1 MPQPEP
7 RRPEVRSQKQ
17 VTQEKSGEARGMQ
30 ELQRIYATAEDMIKQ
45 GQELEQVCA
54 QTKLPAEEVRL
65 LSEMIEVERDEEE
78 RKKRSRIPAGADPR
92 LGALGAIRR
101 QTTTV

>member
-1 MPQPEP
+1 
-7 RRPEVRSQKQ
+7 
-17 VTQEKSGEARGMQ
+17 MQ

-45 GQELEQVCA
+45 GQEIEQVCA
-54 QTKLPAEEVRL
+54 QTKLPVEEVRL
-65 LSEMIEVERDEEE
+65 LSQMVEVERDEQA
-78 RKKRSRIPAGADPR
+78 RQKKSQVPVGVDPR